1 MYDFAPM
8 LGQLPDTIDAM
19 RHASQGTRL
28 QGSVALRRCER
39 LRPALLNDEGAVQVD
54 LSFGQDAEHRPVVI
68 GTIRGTL
75 PMLCQRCE
83 QPLMLA
89 VDAQIQVGLVRN
101 DEDAQ
106 RLPEH
111 LEPCLLMAD
120 RMVSLTTLVED
131 ELILALPIV
140 PRHEQECG
148 MRVASIMEPI
158 ASTQTERKNPFAI
171 LEQLRSGKDGDQQ
184 H

>member
-8 LGQLPDTIDAM
+8 LGQLPDTVDAM

-28 QGSVALRRCER
+28 HGSVALRRCER
-39 LRPALLNDEGAVQVD
+39 LRPALLNDEGAVEVA
-54 LSFGQDAEHRPVVI
+54 LSFSQDAEHRPVVM

-75 PMLCQRCE
+75 QLQCQRCE
-83 QPLMLA
+83 QPLALV
-89 VDAQIQVGLVRN
+89 VDAQLQMGLVRN

-106 RLPEH
+106 RLTEH
-111 LEPCLLMAD
+111 LEPCLLTD
-120 RMVSLTTLVED
+120 GMVSLTTLVED

-140 PRHEQECG
+140 PRHVQECVVT
-148 MRVASIMEPI
+148 RVVAVTEQIP
-158 ASTQTERKNPFAI
+158 STAEKRKNPFAI
-171 LEQLRSGKDGDQQ
+171 LAQLRSDKDGDQR